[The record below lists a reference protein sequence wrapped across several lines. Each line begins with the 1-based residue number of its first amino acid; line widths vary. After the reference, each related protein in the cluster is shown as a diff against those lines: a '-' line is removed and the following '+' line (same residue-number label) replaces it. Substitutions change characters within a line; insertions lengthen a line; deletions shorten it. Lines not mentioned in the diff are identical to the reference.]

1 MVRLLLEAE
10 AELDL
15 AADLEW
21 TPRPPR
27 APFLG
32 GPIVGFGVFRAYR
45 VYRVYRAHRVYR
57 VYRV

>member
-21 TPRPPR
+21 TPRPPKSTLFR
-27 APFLG
+27 
-32 GPIVGFGVFRAYR
+32 GPYSGVWG
-45 VYRVYRAHRVYR
+45 V
-57 VYRV
+57 